1 MDAAVWFK
9 RIKCL
14 VLVCIFASIGNFI
27 STSKAGNPV
36 TPLEAVPGL
45 VLLLLCTL
53 VGCIIYELINK
64 VSPKNLPGDR
74 LYLIYCDPDHDP
86 GVSPIADYAIEQI
99 GKIGLLPLCTPIL
112 AYAGISIGK
121 DVDTFKKQGFA
132 IVVVAIFTF
141 AGTFLGSTII
151 AQLIL
156 KMTGVI

>member
-45 VLLLLCTL
+45 VLLLVCTL
-53 VGCIIYELINK
+53 VGCIIYELNNK
-64 VSPKNLPGDR
+64 VSPKNLPAIA
-74 LYLIYCDPDHDP
+74 YISVIAILITIP
-86 GVSPIADYAIEQI
+86 GVSPIADYAI

-121 DVDTFKKQGFA
+121 DVDTFKEQGLA
-132 IVVVAIFTF
+132 IVIVAIFTF

-151 AQLIL
+151 AQIIL

>member
-86 GVSPIADYAIEQI
+86 GCQPDRRLCDRTRLERSDFFRSALRSLHMPESPSE
-99 GKIGLLPLCTPIL
+99 
-112 AYAGISIGK
+112 
-121 DVDTFKKQGFA
+121 
-132 IVVVAIFTF
+132 
-141 AGTFLGSTII
+141 
-151 AQLIL
+151 
-156 KMTGVI
+156 KMWIHLRNRALRS

>member
-1 MDAAVWFK
+1 MSAK
-9 RIKCL
+9 
-14 VLVCIFASIGNFI
+14 
-27 STSKAGNPV
+27 
-36 TPLEAVPGL
+36 
-45 VLLLLCTL
+45 
-53 VGCIIYELINK
+53 
-64 VSPKNLPGDR
+64 GDTR
-74 LYLIYCDPDHDP
+74 
-86 GVSPIADYAIEQI
+86 ADYAIEQI

-151 AQLIL
+151 AQIIL

>member
-53 VGCIIYELINK
+53 V
-64 VSPKNLPGDR
+64 VSPKNLPAIA
-74 LYLIYCDPDHDP
+74 YISFIAILITIP

>member
-27 STSKAGNPV
+27 STSKAG
-36 TPLEAVPGL
+36 L

-64 VSPKNLPGDR
+64 VSPKHLPAIA
-74 LYLIYCDPDHDP
+74 YISFIAILITIP

-151 AQLIL
+151 AQIIL

>member
-64 VSPKNLPGDR
+64 VSPKNLPAIA
-74 LYLIYCDPDHDP
+74 YISFIAILITIP

-99 GKIGLLPLCTPIL
+99 GK
-112 AYAGISIGK
+112 IGK

-151 AQLIL
+151 AQIIL

>member
-53 VGCIIYELINK
+53 VGCINK
-64 VSPKNLPGDR
+64 VSPKNLPAIA
-74 LYLIYCDPDHDP
+74 YISFIAILITIP

>member
-64 VSPKNLPGDR
+64 VSPKNLPAIA
-74 LYLIYCDPDHDP
+74 YISFIAILI
-86 GVSPIADYAIEQI
+86 AIEQI

-151 AQLIL
+151 AQIIL

>member
-1 MDAAVWFK
+1 M
-9 RIKCL
+9 
-14 VLVCIFASIGNFI
+14 
-27 STSKAGNPV
+27 
-36 TPLEAVPGL
+36 
-45 VLLLLCTL
+45 LLLLCTL

-64 VSPKNLPGDR
+64 VRRRISR
-74 LYLIYCDPDHDP
+74 QSLYLIYRDPDHDP
-86 GVSPIADYAIEQI
+86 GCQPIADYAIEQI

-151 AQLIL
+151 ARSS
-156 KMTGVI
+156 